1 MVSFMSHTSPK
12 FYVQVGAVLSSRRL
26 IFPPERWNGIKL
38 LMGRVAMR
46 DGEEAALHTLRS
58 AESMDSLFATF
69 RSQAPQVEGIQTTPP
84 KEVKPEL
91 PAPTTPEVR
100 KTKHRK
106 PKPRSQMS
114 NERMFDVLSS
124 REKDPRS
131 LKLKRQALT
140 QLRRE
145 FAWMRR
151 EQPDVHNVLRVL
163 ELRFLG
169 HKGIQSH
176 ADVACTM
183 GLSET
188 KVQVLEREGVELL
201 KGYLSVLK
209 SAA

>member
-46 DGEEAALHTLRS
+46 DGEEAALNTLRS

-69 RSQAPQVEGIQTTPP
+69 RSQAPQVEGIQTTV
-84 KEVKPEL
+84 ETEPE
-91 PAPTTPEVR
+91 TPEVR

-106 PKPRSQMS
+106 PKPRSQIS